1 MNSIE
6 PVLLVCDKS
15 LPCHTLPELN
25 VMDVDR
31 RLSSNFI
38 AHIMSFNIY
47 LVIKCIQPSSSSSSV
62 DPLGSPGVLLGA
74 LCWSLPVTF
83 FPRGPREFVICDV
96 IISFLPLFE
105 PCNSVIFLFSFWAR
119 PTTDGGLC
127 LGFEFRRFPFHTYG
141 PFVLRLHLQITA
153 LMWIS
158 YV

>member
-15 LPCHTLPELN
+15 LPYHTLPELN

-47 LVIKCIQPSSSSSSV
+47 LVIKCIQPSSLSSV

-105 PCNSVIFLFSFWAR
+105 PCNSVIFYFRSEPDRRRMVAFVWDSSFGGFHFTLTVPLFV
-119 PTTDGGLC
+119 P
-127 LGFEFRRFPFHTYG
+127 
-141 PFVLRLHLQITA
+141 LHLQITA
-153 LMWIS
+153 LM
-158 YV
+158 